1 MMKNVL
7 GIISYDDSSVYVSG
21 LSQYRPIPSLSFLGR
36 YRLIDFAM
44 SNLTNSGIKDIQVFV
59 KNKPRSVIE
68 HLGSGRQYNINSKHG
83 RLRILTGEEPVQSE
97 LYNHDVN
104 GYLQNLIHLESHPV
118 DMVVIAPSH
127 MIYTVNFKEVMAAHV
142 ESKADV
148 TVLYKTVDNANHRF
162 LETDT
167 LNLDAHHRV
176 LDIEKNRGKYKNRHI
191 SLSAYVMTK
200 ELFIKLVHL
209 ADNLS
214 SVYSLKDIIQEQ
226 VKELKMFGYPVKGYV
241 ACINSLNAYY
251 ESNLELLD
259 AKVASTLFDRHWPI
273 HTRTNDSC
281 PARYTKDAV
290 VRNAMVSNGCVIE
303 GEVINSVIG
312 RGVTVKK
319 GAKIINSIVL
329 AGSFISEDVH
339 LEKVIVDKEAQVIKA
354 KHLRGSTEPMYVK
367 RNDRV

>member
-1 MMKNVL
+1 MKNVL
-7 GIISYDDSSVYVSG
+7 GIISYDDSSVHVSG
-21 LSQYRPIPSLSFLGR
+21 LDEFRPIPSLSFLGR

-44 SNLTNSGIKDIQVFV
+44 SNFTNSGIKDIQVFV

-83 RLRILTGEEPVQSE
+83 RLRILTGEEVVHSE

-104 GYLQNLIHLESHPV
+104 GYLQNMLFIENHSA
-118 DMVVIAPSH
+118 DTVVIAPSH
-127 MIYTVNFKEVMAAHV
+127 MIYTVNFKEVLDAHR

-148 TVLYKTVDNANHRF
+148 TVLYKTVDNANERF

-167 LNLDAHHRV
+167 LTLDTHKRV

-191 SLSAYVMTK
+191 SLSAYVMSK
-200 ELFIKLVHL
+200 ELFIALVHL

-214 SVYSLKDIIQEQ
+214 SVYSLKDVLQEQ
-226 VKELKMFGYPVKGYV
+226 IKEIVMVGYPVHGYV

-259 AKVASTLFDRHWPI
+259 AKVSSTLFNRNWPI

-290 VRNAMVSNGCVIE
+290 VQNAMVSNGCVIE
-303 GEVINSVIG
+303 GEVINSVVG
-312 RGVTVKK
+312 RGVMVKK
-319 GAKIINSIVL
+319 GARIVNSIVL
-329 AGSFISEDVH
+329 AGSVVGENIH
-339 LEKVIVDKEAQVIKA
+339 LERVIVDKEAEISKA
-354 KHLRGSTEPMYVK
+354 KHLSGTDQPMYVK